1 MKEMGLIPVVG
12 VPCSRKWQPAP
23 GLLPGIPMDRR
34 AWWATVPGVA
44 ESDITEH
51 ARKPD
56 TQNIGQKLKKPTDGT
71 EEDPDFH

>member
-1 MKEMGLIPVVG
+1 
-12 VPCSRKWQPAP
+12 
-23 GLLPGIPMDRR
+23 MDRR